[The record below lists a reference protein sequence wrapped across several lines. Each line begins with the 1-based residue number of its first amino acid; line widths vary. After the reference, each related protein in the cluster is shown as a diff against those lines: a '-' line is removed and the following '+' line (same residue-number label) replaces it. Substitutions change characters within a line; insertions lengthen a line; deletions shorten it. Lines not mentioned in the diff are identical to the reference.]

1 MALTISSGPSA
12 PPLPLPTPIGDLF
25 DSDQEKMPAP
35 TQVQDVML
43 VLFHEQ
49 KMPAPAP
56 VKMPVPDPA

>member
-1 MALTISSGPSA
+1 MVTNLY
-12 PPLPLPTPIGDLF
+12 DLF

-49 KMPAPAP
+49 KMPAP
-56 VKMPVPDPA
+56 DPA